1 MIQLTGAAN
10 ALNEMLAAI
19 PPESKRQY
27 DYSFAISDRIDE
39 ILKMRNLSKREF
51 ARMVGKRPSEI
62 SRWLAGT
69 HNFTLATIAKI
80 EITLGT
86 NLINIEH

>member
-1 MIQLTGAAN
+1 
-10 ALNEMLAAI
+10 
-19 PPESKRQY
+19 
-27 DYSFAISDRIDE
+27 
-39 ILKMRNLSKREF
+39 
-51 ARMVGKRPSEI
+51 MVGKRPSEI

-80 EITLGT
+80 ETTLGT

>member
-1 MIQLTGAAN
+1 
-10 ALNEMLAAI
+10 
-19 PPESKRQY
+19 
-27 DYSFAISDRIDE
+27 
-39 ILKMRNLSKREF
+39 MRNLIKREF